1 VNGGQSAPGGRT
13 VRRLTSA
20 DIRVAANSVG
30 FQSVNG
36 EQSAPVWRTVHRLV
50 SPTSRGAIGSGQ
62 RSRDQRRTIRVPVAD
77 YLQFSSLNLTASFC
91 ERQTIRALNSGQSA
105 GVTETHNG

>member
-1 VNGGQSAPGGRT
+1 VNGGQSAPGGQT

-36 EQSAPVWRTVHRLV
+36 GQSAPVWRTVRRSV
-50 SPTSRGAIGSGQ
+50 SPASRSAIGSGQ
-62 RSRDQRRTIRVPVAD
+62 RSRDQRRTVRVPVANCP
-77 YLQFSSLNLTASFC
+77 QFSSLNLTASFC
-91 ERQTIRALNSGQSA
+91 KRRTIRALNGELSA
-105 GVTETHNG
+105 GVAQTHND